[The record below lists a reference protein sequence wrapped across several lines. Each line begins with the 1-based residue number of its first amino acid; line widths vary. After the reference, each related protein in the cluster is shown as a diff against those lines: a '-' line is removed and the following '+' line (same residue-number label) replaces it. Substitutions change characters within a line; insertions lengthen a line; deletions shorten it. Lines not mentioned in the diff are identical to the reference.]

1 LPTERLSMRKFK
13 EVLRLRF
20 ELGLSQDQIAR
31 SCSISQASVSNC
43 LKRAREAGISWPLAE
58 GWDEARLEEALY
70 AHPLHGEPAGGEAVR
85 GDPVHR
91 PAKTPRPTPD
101 FAHVHQELQSHRH
114 LTLQLL
120 WEEYRQNHPD
130 GYGYSRFCELYHR
143 WRCHL
148 DVVLRHEHK
157 AGEKL
162 FVDYAGDTIPIHDPK
177 GGPERSA
184 SIFVAVL
191 GASNYTYA
199 EATWSQGLEDWLG
212 AHVRAFEFL
221 GGVPELAVPDNTKTG
236 VRRACRYEPDLNP
249 AYQELASHYGVG
261 VVPARPYR
269 PRDKAKVEGGVL
281 LVERWI
287 VAALRHRKFFSLAEL
302 NQAIRELLV
311 KLNERPFRK
320 RSGSRASL
328 FQELDRPA
336 LRPLAA
342 ERFELHHW
350 AEARVNIDYHIQ
362 FDRHFYS
369 VPYTLTGQRVE
380 VRSTA
385 TTVEIFHCGQR
396 VASHVRSQEPYKA
409 TTVNEHRPKS
419 HQQHLAWPPS
429 RLLHWAESVG
439 PSTAQLF
446 AGILKSKPHPEM
458 GYRSCLGILRLGQR
472 YATERLEAAAKR
484 AVATGACSYHSVKS
498 ILERSLDRQA
508 LDEPPSSP
516 SVAHENLRGA
526 SYFDSASR
534 SAAPQLSL
542 YSAKENEC

>member
-1 LPTERLSMRKFK
+1 MPTERLSMRKIK

-43 LKRAREAGISWPLAE
+43 LKRARAAGVHWPLAE
-58 GWDEARLEEALY
+58 DWDEARLEEALY
-70 AHPLHGEPAGGEAVR
+70 GHPLHGESAGGEAVR

-101 FAHVHQELQSHRH
+101 FTRVHQELQSHRR
-114 LTLQLL
+114 LTLLLL
-120 WEEYRQNHPD
+120 WEEYRQNHPE
-130 GYGYSRFCELYHR
+130 GYGYSRFTELYHR
-143 WRCHL
+143 WRRHL

-177 GGPERSA
+177 DGSEREA

-221 GGVPELAVPDNTKTG
+221 GGVPELVVPDNTKTG

-249 AYQELASHYGVG
+249 AYQDLARHYGVG

-302 NQAIRELLV
+302 NQAIRELLE
-311 KLNERPFRK
+311 KLNQRPFRK
-320 RSGSRASL
+320 RSGSRSTL
-328 FQELDRPA
+328 FGELDRPA

-342 ERFELHHW
+342 ERFHLHHW

-380 VRSTA
+380 IRSTA
-385 TTVEIFHCGQR
+385 TTIEIFHRGQR

-446 AGILKSKPHPEM
+446 AEILNSKPHPEM
-458 GYRSCLGILRLGQR
+458 GYRSCLGILRLGTR
-472 YATERLEAAAKR
+472 YANERVEAAAAR

-508 LDEPPSSP
+508 LDEPPASAP
-516 SVAHENLRGA
+516 VAHENLRGA
-526 SYFDSASR
+526 SYFDSSSR
-534 SAAPQLSL
+534 SSGPELSL
-542 YSAKENEC
+542 DSTKENEC

>member
-1 LPTERLSMRKFK
+1 MPTERLSMRKLR
-13 EVLRLRF
+13 ELLRLRF

-43 LKRAREAGISWPLAE
+43 LKRARAAGLSWPLAE

-70 AHPLHGEPAGGEAVR
+70 GHPLG
-85 GDPVHR
+85 R
-91 PAKTPRPTPD
+91 PAKTQRPAPD
-101 FAHVHQELQSHRH
+101 FARIHQELQSNRH
-114 LTLQLL
+114 LTLLLL

-130 GYGYSRFCELYHR
+130 GYGYSRFSELYHR
-143 WRCHL
+143 WRRHL
-148 DVVLRHEHK
+148 DAVLRHEHK

-162 FVDYAGDTIPIHDPK
+162 FVDYAGDTIPIDDPK
-177 GGPERSA
+177 GGPERRA

-191 GASNYTYA
+191 GASSYTYA
-199 EATWSQGLEDWLG
+199 EATWTQALEDWLG

-221 GGVPELAVPDNTKTG
+221 DGCPELVVPDNTKTG

-249 AYQELASHYGVG
+249 AYQELALHYGVG

-269 PRDKAKVEGGVL
+269 PRDKAKVEAGVQ

-287 VAALRHRKFFSLAEL
+287 LAALRHRKFFGLAEL

-320 RSGSRASL
+320 REGSRATL
-328 FQELDRPA
+328 FAELDRPA

-342 ERFELHHW
+342 ERFQLHHW
-350 AEARVNIDYHIQ
+350 SEARVNIDYHVQ

-369 VPYTLTGQRVE
+369 VPYTLTGERVE
-380 VRSTA
+380 IRSTA
-385 TTVEIFHCGQR
+385 TTIEIFHRGQR
-396 VASHVRSQEPYKA
+396 VASHVRSHEPYKA

-439 PSTAQLF
+439 PATSQLF
-446 AGILKSKPHPEM
+446 AEILKSKPHPEM

-472 YATERLEAAAKR
+472 YPNERVEAAAKR
-484 AVATGACSYHSVKS
+484 ALATGACSYHSVKS

-508 LDEPPSSP
+508 LETPSSSP
-516 SVAHENLRGA
+516 PVAHENLRGA
-526 SYFDSASR
+526 LYFDAASQ
-534 SAAPQLSL
+534 PQLSL
-542 YSAKENEC
+542 YSAKEDEC

>member
-1 LPTERLSMRKFK
+1 MRKFN

-43 LKRAREAGISWPLAE
+43 LKRARAAGVSWPLPE
-58 GWDEARLEEALY
+58 GWDEARLEEALFG
-70 AHPLHGEPAGGEAVR
+70 HPLR
-85 GDPVHR
+85 RLDR
-91 PAKTPRPTPD
+91 TQRPTPD
-101 FAHVHQELQSHRH
+101 FARLHQELQSHPH

-130 GYGYSRFCELYHR
+130 GYGYSRFCELYLR
-143 WRCHL
+143 WRRHL
-148 DVVLRHEHK
+148 EVVLRHEHK

-177 GGPERSA
+177 GGPDRPA
-184 SIFVAVL
+184 SVFVAVL

-221 GGVPELAVPDNTKTG
+221 GAVPKLVVPDNARTG
-236 VRRACRYEPDLNP
+236 VSRACRYEPDLNP
-249 AYQELASHYGVG
+249 AYQEMARHYGVG
-261 VVPARPYR
+261 VVPTRPYK
-269 PRDKAKVEGGVL
+269 PRDKAKVEAGVL
-281 LVERWI
+281 MVERWI
-287 VAALRHRKFFSLAEL
+287 VAALRHRQFFSLAEL
-302 NQAIRELLV
+302 NQVIRELV
-311 KLNERPFRK
+311 EKLNQRPFRK
-320 RSGSRASL
+320 RSGCRASL

-336 LRPLAA
+336 LAPLAA
-342 ERFELHHW
+342 ERFELHRW
-350 AEARVNIDYHIQ
+350 TQARVNIDYHVQ

-369 VPYTLTGQRVE
+369 VPYTLTGERVE
-380 VRSTA
+380 IRSTA
-385 TTVEIFHCGQR
+385 TTIEIFHRGQR
-396 VASHVRSQEPYKA
+396 IASHVRSPQPYQA
-409 TTVNEHRPKS
+409 TTLNEHRPQS

-429 RLLHWAESVG
+429 RLLRWAESVG

-446 AGILKSKPHPEM
+446 AEILKSKPHPEM

-472 YATERLEAAAKR
+472 YAAERLEAASQR
-484 AVATGACSYHSVKS
+484 AVTTGACSYHSMKS

-508 LDEPPSSP
+508 LETPPFSP
-516 SVAHENLRGA
+516 PLAHENLRGA

-534 SAAPQLSL
+534 STGPQLSL
-542 YSAKENEC
+542 SSAKEQEC

>member
-1 LPTERLSMRKFK
+1 MRKFK

-43 LKRAREAGISWPLAE
+43 LKRARAAEVTWPLPE
-58 GWDEARLEEALY
+58 GWDEARLEAALFG
-70 AHPLHGEPAGGEAVR
+70 HPLRLYETR
-85 GDPVHR
+85 
-91 PAKTPRPTPD
+91 RPTPD
-101 FAHVHQELQSHRH
+101 FARLHQELQSHRH

-130 GYGYSRFCELYHR
+130 GYGYSQFCELYHR
-143 WRCHL
+143 WRRHL

-162 FVDYAGDTIPIHDPK
+162 FVDYAGDTIPVHDPQ
-177 GGPERSA
+177 GEPARQA
-184 SIFVAVL
+184 AIFVAVL

-212 AHVRAFEFL
+212 AHVRTFEFL
-221 GGVPELAVPDNTKTG
+221 GAAPKLVVPDNLRSG

-249 AYQELASHYGVG
+249 AYQEMARHYGVG
-261 VVPARPYR
+261 VLPTRPYK
-269 PRDKAKVEGGVL
+269 PRDKAKAENAVL
-281 LVERWI
+281 VVERWV
-287 VAALRHRKFFSLAEL
+287 VAALRHRRFFSLSDL
-302 NQAIRELLV
+302 NQAIRELV
-311 KLNERPFRK
+311 EKLNQRPFRK
-320 RSGSRASL
+320 RPGSRATL
-328 FQELDRPA
+328 FAELDRPA
-336 LRPLAA
+336 LQPLPP

-350 AEARVNIDYHIQ
+350 TQARVNIDYHVQ

-369 VPYTLTGQRVE
+369 VPYTLTGERVE
-380 VRSTA
+380 IRSTA
-385 TTVEIFHCGQR
+385 TTIEIFHRGQR
-396 VASHVRSQEPYKA
+396 VASHPRSRQPYQA

-429 RLLHWAESVG
+429 RLVRWAQSVG
-439 PSTAQLF
+439 PATAQLF
-446 AGILKSKPHPEM
+446 AEILNRKPHPEM

-472 YATERLEAAAKR
+472 YATERLEAASKR
-484 AVATGACSYHSVKS
+484 AISTGACSYHSVKS

-508 LDEPPSSP
+508 LETPPSSP
-516 SVAHENLRGA
+516 PLAHENLRGA
-526 SYFDSASR
+526 AYFDSASR
-534 SAAPQLSL
+534 SPGPELPL

>member
-1 LPTERLSMRKFK
+1 LPTERLSMRKIK

-43 LKRAREAGISWPLAE
+43 LKRARAAGVSWPLAE
-58 GWDEARLEEALY
+58 GWDEVRLEEALY
-70 AHPLHGEPAGGEAVR
+70 AHPLHVEPAGSEAVR
-85 GDPVHR
+85 GDPAGQCPKTQR
-91 PAKTPRPTPD
+91 PAPD
-101 FAHVHQELQSHRH
+101 FARVHQELQSNRH
-114 LTLQLL
+114 LTILLL
-120 WEEYRQNHPD
+120 WEEYRQSYPD

-143 WRCHL
+143 WHRHL

-162 FVDYAGDTIPIHDPK
+162 FVDYAGDTIPIYDPK
-177 GGPERSA
+177 GGPERAA

-212 AHVRAFEFL
+212 AHVRALEFL
-221 GGVPELAVPDNTKTG
+221 GGVPELVVPDNTKTG

-249 AYQELASHYGVG
+249 AYQEMAQHYGVG

-287 VAALRHRKFFSLAEL
+287 VAALRHRKFFSLADL
-302 NQAIRELLV
+302 NQAIRELLE
-311 KLNERPFRK
+311 KLNQRPFRK
-320 RSGSRASL
+320 REGSRATL
-328 FQELDRPA
+328 FAELDRPA
-336 LRPLAA
+336 LRPLTA

-350 AEARVNIDYHIQ
+350 TEARVNIDYHVQ

-380 VRSTA
+380 IRSTA
-385 TTVEIFHCGQR
+385 TTVEIFHRGQR
-396 VASHVRSQEPYKA
+396 VASHVRSPEPYKA

-429 RLLHWAESVG
+429 RLVSWAESVG

-446 AGILKSKPHPEM
+446 AEILKSRPHPEM

-472 YATERLEAAAKR
+472 YASERVEAAAKR
-484 AVATGACSYHSVKS
+484 ALATGACSYHSVKS

-508 LDEPPSSP
+508 LEAPPSSP
-516 SVAHENLRGA
+516 PVAHENLRGA
-526 SYFDSASR
+526 AYFDGTSG
-534 SAAPQLSL
+534 PQLL
-542 YSAKENEC
+542 LCSAKEPEC